1 MISLVREISAALSDL
16 PLRSAAAE
24 AQARARRSGRPILAS
39 VTVRVPYT
47 DPLALF
53 QQGAGLASDRF
64 FWARPDE
71 YFAMAGAG
79 AAWTLVLKGPER
91 FHCASAE
98 WRTLCQ
104 DVVVD
109 AREAP
114 RGTGPLALGGFSFDP
129 LRPRTP
135 LWDGFPDGLLLL
147 PQYLLTTAG
156 DASWLTV
163 NLLLQ
168 PEADDTGVAA
178 IQARL
183 GQVLSRAAA
192 PMEPDGHGSA
202 AGRQL
207 ELVDVLAPHG
217 WKRMVAS
224 LVRDIQGG
232 RVQKVVL
239 ARQAQLHGR
248 MPFDAARALAWLRRE
263 YPGCFVFAVAR
274 GERCFLGASPERL
287 VRLEQG
293 MVQVTCL
300 AGSIARGDSI
310 DEDERL
316 GQALLDSAKDRA
328 EHAFVVETLCQAL
341 VEAGVELEPPGRPR
355 LLKVRNVQHLFT
367 PLRGRAR
374 DCQSALDLA
383 ERLHPTPAVGGVPRE
398 VALEL
403 IREREQLDRG
413 WYAGPLGWVDGRGE
427 GEFAVAIRS
436 ALLEGAQATL
446 FAGCGIVAGSDP
458 EREYAEASL
467 KLRPML
473 AALSESYVE

>member
-1 MISLVREISAALSDL
+1 MIGLARKPSATLGAL
-16 PLRSAAAE
+16 PLRTATAE
-24 AQARARRSGRPILAS
+24 AQARARRSGRPTLAS
-39 VTVRVPYT
+39 VTVQVPCT

-53 QQGAGLASDRF
+53 QQAAGLADDRF

-71 YFAMAGAG
+71 HFAMAGAG
-79 AAWTLVLKGPER
+79 AAWTLALNGPER
-91 FHCASAE
+91 FHRASAA
-98 WRTLCQ
+98 WRVLCQ
-104 DVVVD
+104 EGVVD
-109 AREAP
+109 AHEAP

-156 DASWLTV
+156 EESWLTI
-163 NLLLQ
+163 NLLLE
-168 PEADDTGVAA
+168 PGADDTSVAA
-178 IQARL
+178 IQLRL
-183 GQVLSRAAA
+183 ERMLSIIAAA
-192 PMEPDGHGSA
+192 TGPDGHDSA
-202 AGRQL
+202 AVRPL
-207 ELVDVLAPHG
+207 ELVDALAPDG
-217 WKRMVAS
+217 WKRLVAS
-224 LVRDIQGG
+224 LVRDIESGA
-232 RVQKVVL
+232 VQKVVL
-239 ARQAQLHGR
+239 ARQARLHGR

-300 AGSIARGDSI
+300 AGSIARGDTV

-316 GQALLDSAKDRA
+316 GQALLASGKDRA
-328 EHAFVVETLCQAL
+328 EHGFVVEALQQAL
-341 VEAGVELEPPGRPR
+341 LGAGVELEPPGQPQ
-355 LLKVRNVQHLFT
+355 LLKVRNVQHLYT

-374 DCQSALDLA
+374 DRQSVLDLV
-383 ERLHPTPAVGGVPRE
+383 ERLHPTPAVGGVPQE

-403 IREREQLDRG
+403 IREREPLDRG

-473 AALSESYVE
+473 AALSEASRE

>member
-1 MISLVREISAALSDL
+1 MVSLAHETIAALSDL

-39 VTVRVPYT
+39 ATVRVPFT

-53 QQGAGLASDRF
+53 QQWAGLADDRF
-64 FWARPDE
+64 FWTRPDE
-71 YFAMAGAG
+71 HFAMAGAG
-79 AAWTLVLKGPER
+79 AAWTLALNGTER
-91 FHCASAE
+91 FRCASGE
-98 WRTLCQ
+98 WRALCQ
-104 DVVVD
+104 EAVVD

-129 LRPRTP
+129 LRHSTP
-135 LWDGFPDGLLLL
+135 LWAGFPDGLLLL

-156 DASWLTV
+156 EESWLTI

-168 PEADDTGVAA
+168 PEVDDTGVAA
-178 IQARL
+178 VQARL
-183 GQVLSRAAA
+183 ERVLGRVATAAR
-192 PMEPDGHGSA
+192 PDGHSSS

-207 ELVDVLAPHG
+207 EPADAVPPDG
-217 WKRMVAS
+217 WKRMVAA
-224 LVRDIQGG
+224 LVQDIQDG

-239 ARQAQLHGR
+239 ARQARLHGR
-248 MPFDAARALAWLRRE
+248 LPFDATRTLAWLRRE
-263 YPGCFVFAVAR
+263 YPGCYIFAVAR

-293 MVQVTCL
+293 IVQVTCL
-300 AGSIARGDSI
+300 AGSIARGGTA
-310 DEDERL
+310 DEDDRL
-316 GQALLDSAKDRA
+316 GQALLTSAKDRA
-328 EHAFVVETLCQAL
+328 EHAFVVEALQQAL
-341 VEAGVELEPPGRPR
+341 AAARVELEPPGLPR

-374 DCQSALDLA
+374 NDQSVLDLV
-383 ERLHPTPAVGGVPRE
+383 ERLHPTPAVGGVPRD

-403 IREREQLDRG
+403 IREREQFDRG

-436 ALLEGAQATL
+436 ALLEGSQATL

-473 AALSESYVE
+473 AALSEAGGE